1 MLAKLE
7 PIPYTVRVKP
17 SDQIR
22 KAVERS
28 GLSRYE
34 IGKRT
39 GIAQSVLSRFMAGS
53 GISTE
58 TIDKLADVIEL
69 RITSPPKRRKGR

>member
-1 MLAKLE
+1 MLAKIE
-7 PIPYTVRVKP
+7 SYHYTPHVKP

-22 KAVERS
+22 KAVVRS

-69 RITSPPKRRKGR
+69 EITTRPRRRKGR